1 MDVYVLAL
9 GTKSFFYSRTTIA
22 CARHSRL
29 VKNRKIIPP
38 GYRRVS
44 DRIYKR
50 VSYYKYY
57 AIAMPRLRLG
67 KDIYDDHTKTH
78 QTRVTHLKYIRV

>member
-1 MDVYVLAL
+1 MGVYLPAL
-9 GTKSFFYSRTTIA
+9 GTKSFFYSRTTTA
-22 CARHSRL
+22 YARHSRL

-50 VSYYKYY
+50 VSYYKYC
-57 AIAMPRLRLG
+57 AIATPRLRLG
-67 KDIYDDHTKTH
+67 KDIYGDHTKTYE
-78 QTRVTHLKYIRV
+78 TRVTHLKYIRV